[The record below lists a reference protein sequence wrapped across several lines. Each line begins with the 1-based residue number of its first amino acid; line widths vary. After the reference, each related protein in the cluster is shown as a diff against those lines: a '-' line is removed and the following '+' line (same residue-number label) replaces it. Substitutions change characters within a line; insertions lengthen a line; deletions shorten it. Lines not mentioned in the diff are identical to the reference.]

1 MDPEKLDHVIES
13 LKEGAVHRLEG
24 AELSPLVSS
33 ALTERALEAARGAF
47 ENAEQDVDE
56 ESLAQ
61 LISVYVAGYS
71 QGWLDLSQV
80 HTSEN

>member
-1 MDPEKLDHVIES
+1 MDPEKLDDVIES
-13 LKEGAVHRLEG
+13 LKEGTAQRLEY
-24 AELSPLVSS
+24 SDVHPLVSS
-33 ALTERALEAARGAF
+33 ALSERALEAARSAF
-47 ENAEQDVDE
+47 ENAQDVDE

-71 QGWLDLSQV
+71 QGWLDLSQI